1 MSSTAATPM
10 ATSRFSEQSKWAW
23 SLIRAKPT
31 AHRFQEMIH
40 MIPLLMQKA
49 HVQTFSHYN
58 DDFQLTMYDRGL
70 PLPKQVIQ
78 SDCIV
83 VFTYSGDTEV
93 SEISLDMAR
102 SGVRF
107 VRINS
112 DFPDTTCIDGIN
124 QKGQLVIGNENL
136 TPKLLWI
143 RHSFPQRTV
152 ENNYRPLF
160 NYTFNQIKTIEFSM
174 PYLASKIIN
183 GNVKDASLLAQ
194 LETAQTAGFDIP
206 NGLITNDP
214 SYAAKKITS
223 ISSKI
228 VVKSLG
234 THWVQDSADRFIG
247 IFPQIFSINELQHAP
262 KEPVPVFY
270 QEYIPH
276 DIEIRAYVIGNT
288 LISFALSGKKY
299 ASQLWISPS
308 SIDIQ
313 FIELP
318 QKIKDRIFRF
328 QQLMH
333 FDYGAIDLLR
343 KTDGSYVFLEINL
356 DGDWDYFEKQSNEN
370 TLIRKAMDEFL
381 LKQFRH
387 LAGN

>member
-1 MSSTAATPM
+1 
-10 ATSRFSEQSKWAW
+10 
-23 SLIRAKPT
+23 
-31 AHRFQEMIH
+31 